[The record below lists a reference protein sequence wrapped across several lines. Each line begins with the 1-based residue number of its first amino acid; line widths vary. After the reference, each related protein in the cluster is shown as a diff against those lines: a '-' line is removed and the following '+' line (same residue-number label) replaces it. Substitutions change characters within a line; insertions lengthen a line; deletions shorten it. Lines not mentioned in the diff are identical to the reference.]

1 MKYVKL
7 GNSNLSVSKVCMGCM
22 GFGNPNNGMHSWTY
36 LKRNQKK
43 LLNMD
48 WIME

>member
-22 GFGNPNNGMHSWTY
+22 GFGNPNNGMHSWT
-36 LKRNQKK
+36 LPEKESRNY
-43 LLNMD
+43 
-48 WIME
+48 